1 MKSASIVRN
10 IIIVLALL
18 LASNSVQA
26 QTGSPK
32 TESQL
37 NSEVN
42 SLFPTNG
49 QNEINAYSLRQV
61 ELDIIAS
68 TLGVGGLP
76 LVVGTQTITNGTNGY
91 VLYDN
96 NGILGLIPSAGT
108 GTVTSLSIVS
118 VWWRRHTLSSYRTCE

>member
-1 MKSASIVRN
+1 MRN

-18 LASNSVQA
+18 LACNSALA
-26 QTGSPK
+26 QTGSQK
-32 TESQL
+32 SAAAL
-37 NSEVN
+37 NVEVN
-42 SLFPTNG
+42 ALLPTNG
-49 QNEINAYSLRQV
+49 QNEINAYSLRQI